1 MEGEGDAGTGVGDDQ
16 RPDAQQVGVEARTA
30 GVPAEGES
38 EARVH
43 DFSRSEALPRAV
55 VQALERMCS
64 SFARAAAAAL
74 SAYLRTQVEVSSLG
88 LTQETYDRYVQSAP
102 ERAAVA
108 IFRMGPLPGRGL
120 LQLESDTAAWINDYL
135 LGGKGEIDEARG
147 GPSEVEKAL
156 LGGPVSRLLGEL
168 GTAWEEF
175 SGFEPELT
183 EMVGSVRTAEAA
195 KAMEAMVAAR
205 FAMEVDAFKGGFGIC
220 VPAISLKLGWA
231 GETRA
236 GDEAVDAAS
245 RRGRLAAAAMAA
257 EVTCA
262 VRLGRVSMS
271 PEELAELVP
280 GDVLCLDRAS
290 GADLE
295 MLVAGKPKFRC
306 RPVRSGDR
314 VAAEIAGEM

>member
-1 MEGEGDAGTGVGDDQ
+1 MEGEGGAGNGVGDAQ
-16 RPDAQQVGVEARTA
+16 RPDAQQVEVEARPA
-30 GVPAEGES
+30 GVPEEGAS

-43 DFSRSEALPRAV
+43 DFSRSEALPRTV
-55 VQALERMCS
+55 VQMLERMCS

-74 SAYLRTQVEVSSLG
+74 SAYLRIQVEVSSLG

-108 IFRMGPLPGRGL
+108 IFKMGPLPGRGL
-120 LQLESDTAAWINDYL
+120 LQLESGTAAWIVDHL
-135 LGGKGEIDEARG
+135 LGGEGEIDEARG
-147 GPSEVEKAL
+147 GMTEVAKAL

-168 GTAWEEF
+168 GTAWEEI

-205 FAMEVDAFKGGFGIC
+205 FAVEVDTLKGGFGIC

-271 PEELAELVP
+271 PAELAGLAP

-290 GADLE
+290 SAELE
-295 MLVAGKPKFRC
+295 MLVAGRPKFRC

-314 VAAEIAGEM
+314 AAVEIAGEM

>member
-1 MEGEGDAGTGVGDDQ
+1 
-16 RPDAQQVGVEARTA
+16 
-30 GVPAEGES
+30 
-38 EARVH
+38 VH
-43 DFSRSEALPRAV
+43 DFSRSEALPRTA

-74 SAYLRTQVEVSSLG
+74 SAYLRTQVQVSSLG
-88 LTQETYDRYVQSAP
+88 LKQETYDQYVQSAP

-120 LQLESDTAAWINDYL
+120 LQLESGTAAWIVDYL
-135 LGGKGEIDEARG
+135 LGGKGETGEVQG
-147 GPSEVEKAL
+147 GLTEVEKAL
-156 LGGPVSRLLGEL
+156 LEGPVSRLLGEL

-175 SGFEPELT
+175 SGFNPELT

-205 FAMEVDAFKGGFGIC
+205 FAVEVDSFAGGLMIC

-236 GDEAVDAAS
+236 GAEAMDAVA
-245 RRGRLAAAAMAA
+245 RRERLAAAVMPA
-257 EVTCA
+257 EVTCT
-262 VRLGRVSMS
+262 VRLGGVSMS
-271 PEELAELVP
+271 ASELAGLAR
-280 GDVLCLDRAS
+280 GDVLCLDRPA

-295 MLVAGKPKFRC
+295 MLVAGKAKFRC
-306 RPVRSGDR
+306 RPVRSR
-314 VAAEIAGEM
+314 NQLAAEIVGEV